1 MLVIV
6 LVGITK
12 RLRVSNKCL
21 SETTEVVGDIKCHH
35 SEQRLIYSLV
45 CLYKLCSNFNT
56 AHNLL
61 LVKYKGTILKVGI
74 HTCELGADKSTL
86 TS

>member
-1 MLVIV
+1 MLVIL
-6 LVGITK
+6 LVGVIK

-35 SEQRLIYSLV
+35 SEQRIIYSLV
-45 CLYKLCSNFNT
+45 RLYKLSSNSNT

-61 LVKYKGTILKVGI
+61 PVKYNGTILKVGI
-74 HTCELGADKSTL
+74 HTCELGADKWTL